1 MQIADAGS
9 KAIKTCGTPA
19 ESLRPVFSPV
29 SLPLSS
35 FAHNWKLSAE
45 NISLFNNLYSRV
57 VDAGYGHFWLSNMAA
72 ETEVLQSKHMDHKEK
87 SCRLMK
93 QLT

>member
-19 ESLRPVFSPV
+19 ESPVFSPV

-35 FAHNWKLSAE
+35 FTHNWKLSAE

-57 VDAGYGHFWLSNMAA
+57 VVAGYGHFWLSDMAA
-72 ETEVLQSKHMDHKEK
+72 ETDVLQSKHVDYRE
-87 SCRLMK
+87 
-93 QLT
+93 